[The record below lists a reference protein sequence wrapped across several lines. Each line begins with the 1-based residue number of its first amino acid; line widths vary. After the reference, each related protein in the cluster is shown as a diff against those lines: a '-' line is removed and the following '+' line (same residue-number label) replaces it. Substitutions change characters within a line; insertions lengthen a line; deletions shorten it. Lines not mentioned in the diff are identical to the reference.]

1 MVDVSRLLISVGHI
15 FRYYGGWAAPN
26 IYFLGFAGVV
36 KFGNIRIGG
45 LSGIY
50 NQRHYH
56 LGWLIIIF
64 SITKS
69 TKYLLSRHSY
79 AHLSITMW
87 V

>member
-1 MVDVSRLLISVGHI
+1 MYF

-50 NQRHYH
+50 KERDYH
-56 LGWLIIIF
+56 SGIM
-64 SITKS
+64 T
-69 TKYLLSRHSY
+69 RY
-79 AHLSITMW
+79 ALTNIDLYEWNSKR
-87 V
+87 